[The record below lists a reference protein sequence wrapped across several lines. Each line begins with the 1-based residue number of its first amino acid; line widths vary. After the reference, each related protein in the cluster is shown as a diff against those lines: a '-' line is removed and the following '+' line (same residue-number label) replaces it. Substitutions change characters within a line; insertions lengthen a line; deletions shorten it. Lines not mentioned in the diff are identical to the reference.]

1 MKIAYMNYNPIN
13 KHLYTDI
20 TSLNIVYIF
29 ITYYTYISFY
39 LHFQIVQVAWVLS
52 TVIMGINIYFFSTSF
67 IRWLV
72 HSELP
77 RILSTII
84 STLIFPFMAAYI
96 GALIYLVFKKV
107 NVSSIAFHISFQWDW
122 SRSTEA
128 RWQGWWYRCMLICL
142 EDST

>member
-1 MKIAYMNYNPIN
+1 
-13 KHLYTDI
+13 
-20 TSLNIVYIF
+20 
-29 ITYYTYISFY
+29 
-39 LHFQIVQVAWVLS
+39 
-52 TVIMGINIYFFSTSF
+52 MGINIYFFSTSF

-107 NVSSIAFHISFQWDW
+107 NVSVPLPSTSVSNETEVEVRRQDDKVDDIAV
-122 SRSTEA
+122 
-128 RWQGWWYRCMLICL
+128 C
-142 EDST
+142 

>member
-20 TSLNIVYIF
+20 TFLNIVYIF

-107 NVSSIAFHISFQWDW
+107 NVFVPLPSTSVSNETEVEVRRQDDKVDDIAV
-122 SRSTEA
+122 
-128 RWQGWWYRCMLICL
+128 C
-142 EDST
+142 